1 MREQGIMILLIFGFA
16 LPIILFVLK
25 RTDGHSQI
33 AHSLFTKNS
42 VVSSISPVAREQS
55 DRPADHINVGNDA
68 AVIKMDAAL
77 LTDGLRK
84 PEDDQKFQT
93 LADMSPAGIFLTDSN
108 GDCIYVNQSWL
119 NLSGLQ
125 REQAIG
131 PGWADAVHPDDRE
144 QVWAEWDLAVTHER
158 MFKMDFRFQQPSGKV
173 IWIAV
178 LCSPYRDQ
186 YGKTAGYVGVIFDIT
201 EQKALQMK
209 LDMANRQFRHAENIA
224 KIGSW
229 RLTLENLKLEWS
241 EQIFRMHQLPVGAV
255 PDFDSVFSHY
265 PGDAATELD
274 SALRLAI
281 EECEPFDFETD
292 FVTETGV
299 RKRVRNLG
307 EPEFKDG
314 EIVALV
320 GVVQDV
326 TDQSRLREKLRN
338 VARLDELTE
347 IANRKEHNETLEALL
362 GQESCPVDPV
372 ALFLIDLDNF
382 KTINDNL
389 GHPAGDK
396 LLIQVAQRLAK
407 IPDINL
413 VSRIG
418 GDEFAIIKQ
427 QRLNDPDF
435 RKTARQ
441 LESCFDD
448 DFLIEGQ
455 RIDASASFGAAISS
469 DQTLCPE
476 TLVKS
481 ADIALYVAKDSGS
494 KNCRFYDQ
502 QLGELYHRS
511 GQLRLDLKTALKNDQ
526 LRLCYQPIVSL
537 ERQKVISFEALLRW
551 SHPELGEIAPDEF
564 IPLMEQANLIVSIG
578 DWVILEACR
587 QASKWP
593 EDIRIAVN
601 ISAIQLKDAAFSTKI
616 LRALAAY
623 QLKPSRLELEITETV
638 LIDNV
643 QEARKTLTTLQKM
656 GVRIAL
662 DDFGT
667 GYSSLSY
674 LRSFAFNNVKI
685 DQSFIRD
692 AGSSEGTG
700 SIISAIIN
708 LGEALNFQ
716 TVAEGIE
723 NVDQLDFLKAEGCD
737 QVQGYFLSKPV
748 PPEEIYTV
756 IARLTNELA
765 RVEAA

>member
-1 MREQGIMILLIFGFA
+1 MREQGILILLILGLT
-16 LPIILFVLK
+16 LPIFLLVLK
-25 RTDGHSQI
+25 RKDGQSQLSR
-33 AHSLFTKNS
+33 SLSTQSAMAQSF
-42 VVSSISPVAREQS
+42 SPAALERSHQPGGE
-55 DRPADHINVGNDA
+55 IEITNDTGL
-68 AVIKMDAAL
+68 VKMDSVL
-77 LTDGLRK
+77 LADGIRK

-125 REQAIG
+125 WEQAIG
-131 PGWADAVHPDDRE
+131 PGWADAIHPDDRE

-158 MFKMDFRFQQPSGKV
+158 MFKMDFRFQQPSGKT

-186 YGKTAGYVGVIFDIT
+186 NGEIAGYVGVNFDIT

-229 RLTLENLKLEWS
+229 RLTLENFKLEWS
-241 EQIFRMHQLPVGAV
+241 EQIFKMHQLPIGAV
-255 PDFDSVFSHY
+255 PDFDRILSYY
-265 PGDAATELD
+265 PGEAATELY
-274 SALRLAI
+274 SALQLAI
-281 EECEPFDFETD
+281 GECELFDIETD
-292 FVTETGV
+292 FITENGV
-299 RKRVRNLG
+299 RKRVRNIG
-307 EPEFKDG
+307 EPEFKNG
-314 EIVALV
+314 EIIGLV

-347 IANRKEHNETLEALL
+347 IANRKEHNETLETLL

-389 GHPAGDK
+389 GHPAGDE
-396 LLIQVAQRLAK
+396 LLIQVAQRLAN

-435 RKTARQ
+435 QKTARQ
-441 LESCFDD
+441 LEGCFDD

-469 DQTLCPE
+469 DQAPCSE

-494 KNCRFYDQ
+494 KDCRFYDQ
-502 QLGELYHRS
+502 KLGELYHRS
-511 GQLRLDLKTALKNDQ
+511 GKLRLDLKTALKNDQ

-537 ERQKVISFEALLRW
+537 ERQKVVSFEALLRW
-551 SHPELGEIAPDEF
+551 NHPELGEIAPDEF

-587 QASKWP
+587 
-593 EDIRIAVN
+593 
-601 ISAIQLKDAAFSTKI
+601 
-616 LRALAAY
+616 
-623 QLKPSRLELEITETV
+623 
-638 LIDNV
+638 
-643 QEARKTLTTLQKM
+643 
-656 GVRIAL
+656 
-662 DDFGT
+662 
-667 GYSSLSY
+667 
-674 LRSFAFNNVKI
+674 
-685 DQSFIRD
+685 
-692 AGSSEGTG
+692 
-700 SIISAIIN
+700 
-708 LGEALNFQ
+708 
-716 TVAEGIE
+716 
-723 NVDQLDFLKAEGCD
+723 
-737 QVQGYFLSKPV
+737 
-748 PPEEIYTV
+748 
-756 IARLTNELA
+756 
-765 RVEAA
+765 